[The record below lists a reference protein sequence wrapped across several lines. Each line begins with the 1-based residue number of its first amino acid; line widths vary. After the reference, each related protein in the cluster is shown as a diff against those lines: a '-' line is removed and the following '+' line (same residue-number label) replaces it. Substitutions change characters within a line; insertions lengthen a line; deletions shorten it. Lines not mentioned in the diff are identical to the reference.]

1 MENNTKIEVYQQNSI
16 HMLKNISIIFGLS
29 GLFLLTPVTRATT
42 LKHKQQLS
50 KALYAQSDI
59 HIRAIESRRYWE
71 IERRNRERE
80 QQVRQLALELTNKR
94 DYVGLGNLFY
104 SNGYM
109 PDAISAYTTA
119 IEANPKNSTIY
130 FLRGRVKGDQD
141 DLQGEIADDDTAISL
156 NPASD
161 GAYVNRAVAKY
172 KLKDK
177 NGSLQDFRSA
187 ARIYRATGNTV
198 DLEDTMRRIRSLF
211 KVQE

>member
-1 MENNTKIEVYQQNSI
+1 MYQQNSI
-16 HMLKNISIIFGLS
+16 HMLKNISMIFGLS

-109 PDAISAYTTA
+109 PDAIAAYTMA
-119 IEANPKNSTIY
+119 IEANPKDSDGY
-130 FLRGRVKGDQD
+130 FLRARVKSYQGDLRGAITD
-141 DLQGEIADDDTAISL
+141 YDATIALT
-156 NPASD
+156 PESD
-161 GAYVNRAVAKY
+161 GAYTNRAIAKY
-172 KLKDK
+172 KLKNKD
-177 NGSLQDFRSA
+177 GSLQDFRSA
-187 ARIYRATGNTV
+187 ARIRKARGAMK
-198 DLEDTMRRIRSLF
+198 EWADTISRIQYF
-211 KVQE
+211 FGVPE